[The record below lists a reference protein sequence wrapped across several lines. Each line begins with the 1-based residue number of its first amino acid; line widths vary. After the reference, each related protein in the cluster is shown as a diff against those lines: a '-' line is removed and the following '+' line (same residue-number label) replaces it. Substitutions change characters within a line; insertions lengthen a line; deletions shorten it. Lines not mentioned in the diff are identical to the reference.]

1 MWCPPTPPQDDNDIY
16 QDYSLGFLYE
26 PEVIPESQL
35 PMPYVKKD
43 YKRSR
48 SEAGFYL
55 DGRRPLKVRKEDNYY
70 PPRSLFDRPSPA
82 VAKIRRDLKI
92 QRYRGNFK
100 QSVQLPGLKQQIPA
114 KPLIEPEGMA
124 EWFIY
129 EDMAILN
136 VIQSLQGLP
145 LNLMLLSPGHTPN
158 WDLVADIVNQ
168 SSRTFRTPKQ
178 CRYRYEAVIVPRE
191 EGKLLE
197 SPKKQKKNKNP
208 MKISPMKNVR
218 SMRTSMC
225 FSNDNN
231 SAFTKLLKLKFDNI
245 KTAYVKKAPQ
255 LKQVLVN
262 PSLRNPKHA
271 AVLAEFGISNY
282 ENPPAPTDIALRRVE
297 RFAKEKQK
305 LSLPSVQTP
314 ELIQQQ
320 QQQPIIQQQ
329 TIVVQ
334 PNQQQTII
342 QQQGT
347 VTPVVTLVQTNQPTI
362 HRPSPIV
369 SISQQQQ
376 QQIVKAIVANSSAMQ
391 QINIPQQTATVSVVL
406 TTPVTSLSNIH
417 VTGQPQIVS
426 IHQPTMMTQANA
438 SLVQT
443 VTTQSLPQVVS
454 VSQLGN
460 VGTVITTSTGM
471 HNATVATLTTNALR
485 AQRIVAG
492 PGSLQEVVLNQRPG
506 SQSPTVVSV
515 SGLGQNFTQAQLQS
529 GQLRLSMS
537 GQQVSGVV
545 AKGIPVQGKPGNS
558 AQIQFYRQQPMR
570 QQLKVLHPGQGQG
583 TVVQTSSGQT
593 IVGPGG
599 AIIQGGIV
607 QANVGQ
613 TVQVQQAGGQK
624 VAVVSGQNVG
634 TVATVQVGPGQQRTQ
649 FIKQVGNKQMA
660 RQVSE
665 SEVQALMVKRQMI
678 NQQQHKGQVIQQG
691 QIFAPA
697 NLQVQPGTSSQ
708 QIATLVKTSTGS
720 VTTGT
725 VGMTLSQV
733 KGGQIKA
740 TMANPQQ
747 TRQLHLQQIAIAQ
760 QRKGGKMAQIT
771 QVGGKAGVPTQL
783 IVQNP
788 NNKMAGTVTVQQIQQ
803 VIRHAPPGSTGQ
815 IVVGKTRVIPV
826 SVASQ
831 PNQRQTIQVCYNR
844 FFLIKLFCFFYCFGC
859 F

>member
-35 PMPYVKKD
+35 PLPYVKKD

-225 FSNDNN
+225 FSTDNN

-245 KTAYVKKAPQ
+245 KTAYIKKAPQ

-305 LSLPSVQTP
+305 LSLPAQTP
-314 ELIQQQ
+314 ELI

-334 PNQQQTII
+334 PNQNQTII

-347 VTPVVTLVQTNQPTI
+347 VTPVVTLVQSNQNQNQTI

-391 QINIPQQTATVSVVL
+391 QMNAPQQLGQQQTATVSVVL

-426 IHQPTMMTQANA
+426 IHQPTIVSTMTQANA

-460 VGTVITTSTGM
+460 VGTVITTTTGM

-599 AIIQGGIV
+599 AILQGGI
-607 QANVGQ
+607 GQ

-665 SEVQALMVKRQMI
+665 SEVQALMVKRGMI
-678 NQQQHKGQVIQQG
+678 NPQQHKGQVIQQG

-697 NLQVQPGTSSQ
+697 NLQVQPGTSNQ
-708 QIATLVKTSTGS
+708 QIATLVKTSSGG

-740 TMANPQQ
+740 TMASPQQ

-803 VIRHAPPGSTGQ
+803 VIRHAPPGTITSTGQ

-831 PNQRQTIQVCYNR
+831 PNQRQTIQVC
-844 FFLIKLFCFFYCFGC
+844 FIQFFY
-859 F
+859 